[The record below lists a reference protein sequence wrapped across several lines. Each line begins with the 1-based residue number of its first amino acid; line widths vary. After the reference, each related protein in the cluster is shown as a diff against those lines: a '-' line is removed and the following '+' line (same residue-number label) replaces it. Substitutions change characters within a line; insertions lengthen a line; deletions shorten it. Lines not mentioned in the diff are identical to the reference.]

1 MKFTLKRLT
10 TKKIKSIH
18 FRWNKWR
25 QPTMGG
31 KFCYKTFQR
40 VLALT
45 KFAKFNVIINHQGQ
59 QEQWE

>member
-1 MKFTLKRLT
+1 
-10 TKKIKSIH
+10 
-18 FRWNKWR
+18 
-25 QPTMGG
+25 MGG

-59 QEQWE
+59 QEQ